1 MAVEED
7 RELEELRRRK
17 LLELQRHLL
26 EQERAAEERMR
37 IEVQKQAVLRRILT
51 PAARQ
56 RLANLKL
63 VKPEFAE
70 QVELQLIQAAQTGR
84 LPIPLTDEQLKR
96 ILLHLQSGRRD
107 IRIRRL

>member
-1 MAVEED
+1 MAVED
-7 RELEELRRRK
+7 RELEELRRRR
-17 LLELQRHLL
+17 LLELQRRLL
-26 EQERAAEERMR
+26 EQEREAEERVR
-37 IEVQKQAVLRRILT
+37 IEAQKQAILRRILT

-56 RLANLKL
+56 RLTNLKL

-96 ILLHLQSGRRD
+96 ILLHLQTGRRG

>member
-7 RELEELRRRK
+7 KELEELRRRR
-17 LLELQRHLL
+17 LLELQRRLL

-37 IEVQKQAVLRRILT
+37 IEAQKQAILRRILS

-70 QVELQLIQAAQTGR
+70 HVELQLIQAAQTGR